1 MGEYYWDE
9 KIEYLMNT
17 RNLYYNDDYI
27 SFLVSHVWKITDPVN
42 IVDFGC
48 GYGFL
53 GLKLLPLLP
62 QGSSY
67 TGVDLGE
74 QLLSKATEIFDN
86 LPYEANFIQ
95 CDVNEFVTEKT
106 FDIAICHALLL
117 HMPDPMHTLKQ
128 MIDCISDNGRII
140 CFEPHWIANMST
152 YHLDKV
158 EQTNIVKLGILQNLY
173 EMQAKQ
179 NGKDGNIGIKIPIYL
194 SELGVKSIDC
204 RVSDKV
210 MFLDPNSDQ
219 ENGSKL
225 FESLVEDG
233 IGNNPGEL
241 EWFVDRLMKQGLSLE
256 DAKGQYHAE
265 FNMYKQFSMASAFIG
280 SAGMKITSGI
290 IQR

>member
-27 SFLVSHVWKITDPVN
+27 SFLVSNVWKITDPVN
-42 IVDFGC
+42 IIDFGC

-53 GLKLLPLLP
+53 GLKLMPLLP

-67 TGVDLGE
+67 TGVDLGD
-74 QLLSKATEIFDN
+74 QLLSKAKEIFDN
-86 LPYEANFIQ
+86 LSYEANFIQ
-95 CDVNEFVTEKT
+95 SDVNEFVTEKK
-106 FDIAICHALLL
+106 FDIAVCHALLL
-117 HMPDPMHTLKQ
+117 HMSDPIHTLNR

-152 YHLDKV
+152 YNVDIV

-173 EMQAKQ
+173 EMQTKQ
-179 NGKDGNIGIKIPIYL
+179 NGKDGNVGIKIPIYL
-194 SELGVKSIDC
+194 SQLGVKNIEC

-210 MFLDPNSDQ
+210 LFLDPNSDQ
-219 ENGSKL
+219 ENRSKL
-225 FESLVEDG
+225 YESLVEEG
-233 IGNNPGEL
+233 IGSNPGEL
-241 EWFVDRLMKQGLSLE
+241 ELFVNRLMKQGLDIE
-256 DAKGQYHAE
+256 DAKNQYNAE
-265 FNMYKQFSMASAFIG
+265 FNLHNQFSVSSAFVG
-280 SAGMKITSGI
+280 STGMKITSGI